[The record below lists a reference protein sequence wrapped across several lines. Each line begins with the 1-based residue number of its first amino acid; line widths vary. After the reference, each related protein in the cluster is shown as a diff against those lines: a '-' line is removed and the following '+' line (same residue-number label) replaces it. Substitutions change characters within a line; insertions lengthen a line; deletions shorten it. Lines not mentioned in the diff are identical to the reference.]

1 MWKRVAILGS
11 LIGLFL
17 AAAGV
22 TADASWFDR
31 GDRVRGSGDVIEVDR
46 EVEGITSVELA
57 TIGTLYIEVGDRESL
72 RLEGDDNLL
81 EYIETDVHGG
91 TLIIETDENVS
102 LRPRKPLR
110 YYLTVKTLEEIQI
123 SSSGDIEAA
132 DFNAD
137 NFTIDIM
144 SSGDLEI
151 GALNCT
157 DLEIDMSS
165 SGDVYID
172 ELHAETL
179 EADLSSSG
187 DLEIDDGEVDSQ
199 EISLSSSGD
208 YSARHLASNEAE
220 IDISSSGDATVRVRD
235 FLEATT
241 SSSGDVYYYGSPE
254 VDSRE
259 KSSGDVKRAGD

>member
-1 MWKRVAILGS
+1 VATV
-11 LIGLFL
+11 
-17 AAAGV
+17 ATV
-22 TADASWFDR
+22 EASWFDR
-31 GDRVRGSGDVIEVDR
+31 GDRVRGSGDVIKVDR
-46 EVEGITSVELA
+46 DVEDVTGVKLA
-57 TIGTLYIEVGDRESL
+57 MTGTLYIEVGDEETL
-72 RLEGDDNLL
+72 TLEGEDNLL

-91 TLIIETDENVS
+91 MLIIETDEDVS
-102 LRPRKPLR
+102 LRPRQPLR
-110 YYLTVKTLEEIQI
+110 YYLTVKSLDEIRI

-132 DFNAD
+132 DFDAD
-137 NFTIDIM
+137 DFTIDIT

-151 GALNCT
+151 GTLNCT

-187 DLEIDDGEVDSQ
+187 DLEIGHGEVDSQ

-208 YSARHLASNEAE
+208 YNASHLACNEAE
-220 IDISSSGDATVRVRD
+220 IDVSSSGDATVRVRD

-241 SSSGDVYYYGSPE
+241 SSSGDVYYYGHPE
-254 VDSRE
+254 VDSWE
-259 KSSGDVKRAGD
+259 DSSGDVKRAGD